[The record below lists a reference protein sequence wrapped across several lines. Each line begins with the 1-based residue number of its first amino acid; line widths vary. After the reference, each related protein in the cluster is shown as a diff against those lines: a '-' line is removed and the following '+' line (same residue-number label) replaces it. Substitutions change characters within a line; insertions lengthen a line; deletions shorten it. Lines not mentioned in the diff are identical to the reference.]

1 MTSQQQSE
9 YVSKCFSMAEVGSKC
24 TEGSSKF
31 VSKQFDGDWR
41 LESLL
46 TMGACLLSRENRVVL

>member
-1 MTSQQQSE
+1 MSTFPT
-9 YVSKCFSMAEVGSKC
+9 VFSMAEVGSKC

-31 VSKQFDGDWR
+31 VSKQFDGDRR

-46 TMGACLLSRENRVVL
+46 TMGACLSSRENRVVL